1 MALPRTLMRLI
12 DPAEVYFEQRT
23 PRAARRRSAHYP
35 EAAVLRPEGEVGGRP
50 ASEAE
55 LGVKRRRGAQR
66 FEDHRAALADAK
78 QRWAAELRTAA
89 DELVRER
96 ATRMPLGTRTVDAR
110 IITFWRGDRVLEVTA
125 GGSGGG
131 HSSLSRLRRD
141 LPITAD
147 ALIDYL
153 ARAAINA

>member
-1 MALPRTLMRLI
+1 MPRSLTRSS
-12 DPAEVYFEQRT
+12 DG
-23 PRAARRRSAHYP
+23 RRSF
-35 EAAVLRPEGEVGGRP
+35 GR
-50 ASEAE
+50 
-55 LGVKRRRGAQR
+55 Q
-66 FEDHRAALADAK
+66 
-78 QRWAAELRTAA
+78 RTAA

-131 HSSLSRLRRD
+131 YSSLSRLRRD
-141 LPITAD
+141 RPITAD
-147 ALIDYL
+147 ALIDHL